1 MNPTKGWPRSLSP
14 VLEYRLG
21 AKPLPEYL
29 REHARRTPDK
39 PVIRW
44 YGRTVSYS
52 ELNVLSDRF
61 ATFLAGLGVKKGDR
75 VALFLSNSPQYFIAH
90 FGIQKLGAIVSPCS
104 PVFKE
109 WELEYQLND
118 LDTQVLV
125 AADSLYGVVEKV
137 KDKTALK
144 HIILTGYG
152 DFLPLAP
159 QINVPDELR
168 APKRRISGTYDLMT
182 VLTAVAGS
190 EARITLSADDL
201 TLDDLALMVYTS
213 GTTGKPKGA
222 MLTHRNALF
231 KAAAAAQ
238 GNQVG
243 DSDVLL
249 SVVPLYHIAG
259 MLMGLNVTVYAG
271 ATTVL
276 LRRFD
281 PVTVLQAIHH
291 YHCTWW
297 YSIAPM
303 NVAVMQVPQ
312 AGDYDLSSL
321 KNNIGTSFGITLT
334 EELDRAWRS
343 FTGGCSLRE
352 AAYGLSETHTGD
364 TFMPSEAVKWGT
376 QGVPTYETA
385 IRIIDPETGAEKAPG
400 EIGEI
405 LVSNP
410 GVFQGYWRRP
420 EATALTLREGWVHTG
435 DMGQLDEDGYLVF
448 SGRYKEMIKVSGYSV
463 FPEEVEE
470 MLIRHEAIA
479 QVAVIGVPDPQK
491 GEVVKAFVVLKARQS
506 VSAEEII
513 TWARERMSHYKA
525 PRFVEVRQ
533 SLPVTGAG
541 KLLRRLLKDG
551 SEG

>member
-1 MNPTKGWPRSLSP
+1 MNPKKGWPRSLSQ

-29 REHARRTPDK
+29 REHALRTPDK
-39 PVIRW
+39 PVIQW
-44 YGRTVSYS
+44 YGRAISYS
-52 ELNVLSDRF
+52 ELDVLSDRF
-61 ATFLAGLGVKKGDR
+61 AAFLAGLGVKKGDR
-75 VALFLSNSPQYFIAH
+75 VALFLSNSPQYFIVH

-104 PVFKE
+104 PAFKE

-125 AADSLYGVVEKV
+125 AADSLYGVVEKI

-144 HIILTGYG
+144 HIILTSYG

-159 QINVPDELR
+159 LLNVPDELR
-168 APKRRISGTYDLMT
+168 APKRQVPGTYDLMT
-182 VLTAVAGS
+182 VLADVAGS
-190 EARITLSADDL
+190 AAQMALSLEKLA
-201 TLDDLALMVYTS
+201 LDDLALMVYTS

-238 GNQVG
+238 SNQVG

-276 LRRFD
+276 LNRFD
-281 PVTVLQAIHH
+281 PVAVLQAIHR

-334 EELDRAWRS
+334 EELDRAWRN
-343 FTGGCSLRE
+343 FTRGCPLHE

-376 QGVPTYETA
+376 QGIPTYETE
-385 IRIIDPETGAEKAPG
+385 IKIIDPETGAEKGPG
-400 EIGEI
+400 ETGEI

-420 EATALTLREGWVHTG
+420 EATAVTLRDGWVHSG

-448 SGRYKEMIKVSGYSV
+448 CGRYKEMIKVSGYSV

-470 MLIRHEAIA
+470 MLIRHDAIA
-479 QVAVIGVPDPQK
+479 QVAVIGVPDPQR
-491 GEVVKAFVVLKARQS
+491 GEAVKAFVVLKPGKS
-506 VSAEEII
+506 VSEEGII
-513 TWARERMSHYKA
+513 AWARERMSHYKA
-525 PRFVEVRQ
+525 PRSVELRQ

-541 KLLRRLLKDG
+541 KLLRRLLKD
-551 SEG
+551 S